1 MTVIA
6 DCRGFL
12 QQASFMSTI
21 LFHVDSLL
29 FFPLLPLLDCGKSVF
44 IICQDWYVNPF
55 APDPSLEMLWVLLEE
70 WLLSYLATSLWG
82 LYTSIRRIPSGKD
95 WIWYPGQ
102 YLGIRSLSTFCLF
115 LLFHC
120 TPPPPPFPKCVC
132 VCCWFRS
139 FFHFVFLFQQHFPL
153 SLRPTKFMQRTN
165 VSRVTQQQRP
175 NHLPLGVTG
184 VVTLQQVPLI
194 SLPIAV
200 PVSQIFI
207 HTCARM
213 KIFHLVWSEL
223 FLGNSSFWLIIQ
235 VI

>member
-12 QQASFMSTI
+12 QQAS
-21 LFHVDSLL
+21 LCPL
-29 FFPLLPLLDCGKSVF
+29 FFSTWTLCSFSRFFLCWTAGRVF
-44 IICQDWYVNPF
+44 SLFARLVCQSF

-82 LYTSIRRIPSGKD
+82 LYTSIRQYTFRQD

-120 TPPPPPFPKCVC
+120 TPPPPPLHFLNVS

-139 FFHFVFLFQQHFPL
+139 FLHFVFLFQQHFPL
-153 SLRPTKFMQRTN
+153 SLRPT
-165 VSRVTQQQRP
+165 
-175 NHLPLGVTG
+175 
-184 VVTLQQVPLI
+184 
-194 SLPIAV
+194 SLCRGQMWV
-200 PVSQIFI
+200 
-207 HTCARM
+207 
-213 KIFHLVWSEL
+213 
-223 FLGNSSFWLIIQ
+223 G
-235 VI
+235 